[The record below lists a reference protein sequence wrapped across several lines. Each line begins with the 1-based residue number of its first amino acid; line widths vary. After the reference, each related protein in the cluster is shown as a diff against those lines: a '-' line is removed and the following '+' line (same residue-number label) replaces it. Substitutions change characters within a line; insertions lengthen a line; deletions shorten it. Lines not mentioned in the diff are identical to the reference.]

1 MTKNWYEIEQKY
13 LPGISNTK
21 RHISNILHFSTWNAW
36 KISPYF
42 LVLIF
47 TPSAFAFPLYIR
59 SWYFGVSK
67 NHIWSLQKC
76 IFDKRYVHP
85 NGTSG
90 NFQNIEFFENP
101 NFFSV
106 PDVHQYFQCI
116 IRHYIWC
123 IHTISMSQM
132 YNSPWDNFIQNL
144 GGFKWPLI

>member
-1 MTKNWYEIEQKY
+1 MTKNWYVIEQKY

-101 NFFSV
+101 NFFFCAWCAPILSMYHEALHMV
-106 PDVHQYFQCI
+106 HTYYKHVTDV
-116 IRHYIWC
+116 
-123 IHTISMSQM
+123 
-132 YNSPWDNFIQNL
+132 
-144 GGFKWPLI
+144 